1 MSTSTSRNPYPEFL
15 IDEVSGIE
23 VPDARHK
30 IWAAGYETGREGK
43 PVIEKVTKAQN
54 DMVLVFDEQG
64 EQIPEYRG

>member
-1 MSTSTSRNPYPEFL
+1 MNTNINPFPEFL

-23 VPDARHK
+23 VPDIRHK
-30 IWAAGYETGREGK
+30 IWTEGYETGREGK
-43 PVIEKVTKAQN
+43 RVIRKVTKAQN